1 MPQAPFLF
9 GSMYYSEFPQWA
21 HRVTVTKLRSH
32 HPCGLGRQQLYHSN
46 DPSQGFSP
54 VSGESRLPVSQSEPP
69 PVKIIYLSKVP
80 DIQELAPQFPIQG
93 KKKKQLLPC
102 FSFPLILD
110 AELFQAMP
118 KYH

>member
-1 MPQAPFLF
+1 
-9 GSMYYSEFPQWA
+9 MYYSEFPQWA

-93 KKKKQLLPC
+93 KKKRNNFCLAFL
-102 FSFPLILD
+102 FLSF
-110 AELFQAMP
+110 
-118 KYH
+118 